1 MSRRSL
7 RDELRDVFDDLS
19 EPAHPALSARIRHQ
33 LESAGPAPRVP
44 RLAVAVAWGAAAL
57 VIVGLLLV
65 GRHAV
70 TSQPQSASTP
80 PSTPVASSAPSLPTS
95 PGPTASAS
103 PSASPDPT
111 LPGFSCTVQTGGGPA
126 YPAPPVGVT
135 AVRAAAQTGFER
147 FVIQLS
153 GPVPQFDVKPQTS
166 ATFVQV
172 PSGQKVTL
180 SGTAGLVVTLH
191 GAQSYGTYSGA
202 TDLHPGGT
210 SVIKEARQLGDFE
223 GVLTWGLGLSHAS
236 CFRAYTLT
244 GPSRLI
250 VDVQS

>member
-33 LESAGPAPRVP
+33 LESTGPAPRVP
-44 RLAVAVAWGAAAL
+44 RLAVAMAWGAAAL
-57 VIVGLLLV
+57 VIVSLVLV

-70 TSQPQSASTP
+70 TSQPHSASTP
-80 PSTPVASSAPSLPTS
+80 PPAPVASSAPSPPLS
-95 PGPTASAS
+95 PGPTASPAPT
-103 PSASPDPT
+103 PS
-111 LPGFSCTVQTGGGPA
+111 GFSCAAQTGGGPA
-126 YPAPPVGVT
+126 NPVPPVSVT
-135 AVRAAAQTGFER
+135 AVRAAAQSGFER
-147 FVIQLS
+147 FVIELN
-153 GPVPQFDVKPQTS
+153 GAVPRFDVKPQAN
-166 ATFVQV
+166 ATFVQD
-172 PSGQKVTL
+172 PSGQNVTL

-191 GAQSYGTYSGA
+191 GAQSHGTYSGA

-223 GVLTWGLGLSHAS
+223 GVVTWGLGLSHAS
-236 CFRAYTLT
+236 CFHAYTLT